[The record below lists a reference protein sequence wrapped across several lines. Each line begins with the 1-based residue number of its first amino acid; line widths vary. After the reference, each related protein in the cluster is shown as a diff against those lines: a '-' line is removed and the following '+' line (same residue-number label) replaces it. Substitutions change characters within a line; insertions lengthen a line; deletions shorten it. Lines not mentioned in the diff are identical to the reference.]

1 MTMLSS
7 VLRVLAASVVSTAAT
22 AAELSSV
29 TMKDDVTIIALGG
42 DVAEGDTEAAE
53 ALIKAANDA
62 DRLITA
68 VRLDSPGGSLAEAVK
83 LAGLIRRAKLPT
95 IVAAGSHCAS
105 ACFIVFAAGNEK
117 FASYEAA
124 IGVHGVSDKFGHE
137 TAQTREATIAMARVA
152 SAFGVPPRII
162 AQMVTTH
169 AHEIAW
175 LTPDDLRAMGTI
187 MTDRHAHR
195 APAASPADQWL
206 SRLDWRSG
214 MRSQGR

>member
-1 MTMLSS
+1 MRMLSS
-7 VLRVLAASVVSTAAT
+7 ILRLLAASVVSTAAT

-29 TMKDDVTIIALGG
+29 TMADDVTIIALGG

-53 ALIKAANDA
+53 ALIKTANDA
-62 DRLITA
+62 DRLISA

-83 LAGLIRRAKLPT
+83 LAALIRRAKLPT
-95 IVAAGSHCAS
+95 IVAAGSRCAS

-152 SAFGVPPRII
+152 SGFGVPPRII

-187 MTDRHAHR
+187 MTGRPEHR
-195 APAASPADQWL
+195 APPTSPDAQWL
-206 SRLDWRSG
+206 SGMQSG
-214 MRSQGR
+214 TKRR